1 MRKRKTLENTVKHL
15 TKEEK
20 LKRELGEK
28 AIQFEKNQLKTPP
41 DWLINDTAVN
51 EWHRLVN
58 EFEANSNSL
67 ICNLDYNNLGAYCN
81 SFASYTELVKRI
93 GTNFGAGKETHPLS
107 KMLLNYSDEMRKY
120 AAMLGL
126 SIDSRLKK
134 IPEALEKKEADLQ
147 GSFGDI

>member
-1 MRKRKTLENTVKHL
+1 MRKRKTLEETTKHL
-15 TKEEK
+15 TNEEK

-28 AIQFEKNQLKTPP
+28 AIQFEKDQLKNPP
-41 DWLINDTAVN
+41 KWLINDLAVK

-58 EFEANSNSL
+58 EFEKNGNSL

-81 SFASYTELVKRI
+81 SFASYTELVTRI
-93 GTNFGAGKETHPLS
+93 GTNFGVGKEVHPLS
-107 KMLLNYSDEMRKY
+107 KSLLNYSDEMRKY

-134 IPEALEKKEADLQ
+134 APEALENKEKEIEN
-147 GSFGDI
+147 SFGDI